1 MAPKGDNV
9 LDWNE
14 SMELAFIHVLLE
26 KFRRTHT
33 TSWKQK
39 DWEEMNAEMERQFPG
54 VQLGIVKLS
63 QECQRLKTTYKLFY
77 ALVHHTGVCWDMRKQ
92 TLSKRVPISGKNEN
106 YETFRS
112 KGCKHYKLLCE
123 LFSSSTATCAFRIS
137 STDPPRTAKR
147 CGKQQ
152 VNLEEWSD
160 ESDDPWSD
168 ESDDPVHVVEEPII
182 SESRRG
188 VHERQSSR
196 SSQLQECMELF
207 KASFESRSESVS
219 NKERHSIEAAMADLN
234 ELKSTVS
241 MKEYLAG
248 SLALKEETMRQVF
261 MCYPEDAR
269 RAWLQTLIPN

>member
-1 MAPKGDNV
+1 MAPKDG
-9 LDWNE
+9 E
-14 SMELAFIHVLLE
+14 AIPRS
-26 KFRRTHT
+26 
-33 TSWKQK
+33 S
-39 DWEEMNAEMERQFPG
+39 
-54 VQLGIVKLS
+54 
-63 QECQRLKTTYKLFY
+63 
-77 ALVHHTGVCWDMRKQ
+77 TGHCEVV
-92 TLSKRVPISGKNEN
+92 TRVPETENHVQAVLCTSPPYWSLLGYEETNTVKASPDIWGKFIKKNEN